1 MPPSAYDDIDKLQD
15 IVLETLSNAD
25 TEFYLRGGT
34 AASRGYLHHRFSD
47 DLDFLVNDDKR
58 FALWADK
65 FRQALL
71 SLPHSQ
77 LSVQLNEA
85 TSKDEAQ
92 LPHYLKATGVRVG
105 VLINVGS
112 HGKLEWKRMVL

>member
-1 MPPSAYDDIDKLQD
+1 MPPSAYDDIDTLQD

-25 TEFYLRGGT
+25 TEFYLTGGT

-47 DLDFLVNDDKR
+47 DLDFFVNDDKR
-58 FALWADK
+58 FALWADR

-77 LSVQLNEA
+77 LNVQLNEA

-92 LPHYLKATGVRVG
+92 LPHYLKPTGVRVG